1 MADRLPFLTL
11 SSRRP
16 ADGSSMS
23 SGDSAYGSSPG
34 DEKAPSATHDI
45 SRVNYHIKHLPD
57 FARTLEE
64 SAARAFP
71 NRGHS
76 QRYKKVHVLLLHWR
90 CDDLFVLPEL
100 EDLETCFREDYN
112 FETETFSIP
121 SDNAHLDLMLK
132 IGAMIKEYESQD
144 TLFIVYYGGH
154 ARIDNSR
161 QSTWCA
167 NRSSDSP
174 WLHITETISASS
186 WDAIAPDPGRYS
198 FTSALIEVLQEWKDR
213 TFSAAMVHAEVLARL
228 KHPRPERRNGKH
240 FEARSTPVHFM
251 MTANH
256 RAPSIEISRTVS
268 CDMRPPS
275 PPQELM
281 FEDSSSAGRYAG
293 PQEIIGSEPS
303 EDVPHVM
310 ISLALEDDQRL
321 NINDWEHWLQSIPAI
336 AKYVKVQ
343 GVFKS
348 HSTLLLL
355 SMPVMVWDL
364 LPENHAC
371 NFVAFVRSNNLALK
385 CRGDRVPV
393 EEEIPV
399 SRDTDVESRFSM
411 FSGTTAYTDG
421 RRPSVMSFVGPGARS
436 APGPNQGASSI
447 YSRVAQL
454 PDQIPRAWSNSNL
467 GTPIRQQHTA
477 PPMAL
482 VEAMSHQNF
491 SRIPILNHQRDSRRT
506 HPTSVDNLPARP
518 QLAPHVQSRLEEYFL
533 DNPRPTDAV
542 KEFLASNLGIETIDL
557 DLWFFHRREQQ
568 EVENRLQSLR
578 IDDHSHD
585 RPREAPRMILPGHLN
600 RLLEVVPS
608 SQVLIVDLRSPADYE
623 RSHIYGAIN
632 YRAPASFVSRAT
644 LELVEKALPNEATCS
659 VFRTWYDCKCVVF
672 YDRHVE
678 FAWEAPTA
686 EALYQKFRTKGW
698 TGQCFVLKGHY
709 REFSESFDKYIV
721 GIKMTDN
728 ARAYLPSL
736 QEKTREETDA
746 QLYEEWFKQLEDE
759 DRHHTDLVP
768 TVKAERMEAMV
779 RHQKKVEDEFERHQP
794 SLHRKALDLQPAV
807 QDGRWDVK
815 GPMVAPLARGIA
827 KLHDTGTGAGSGKA
841 AGADTKT
848 SYQSYPGKSRH
859 QEKHLATP
867 PGVEDYDLLESDEE
881 QLASERVARRSR
893 TESKETLR
901 TDDVA
906 AEKKQTRMHGGRG
919 FFNKLIRSGRADGS
933 R

>member
-34 DEKAPSATHDI
+34 DEKTPSATHDI
-45 SRVNYHIKHLPD
+45 SRVNFHIKHLPD
-57 FARTLEE
+57 FARTLED

-71 NRGHS
+71 NHGHS
-76 QRYKKVHVLLLHWR
+76 QRYKKVHALLLHWR

-167 NRSSDSP
+167 NRTSDSP

-293 PQEIIGSEPS
+293 PQEIIGSEP
-303 EDVPHVM
+303 M
-310 ISLALEDDQRL
+310 
-321 NINDWEHWLQSIPAI
+321 
-336 AKYVKVQ
+336 
-343 GVFKS
+343 
-348 HSTLLLL
+348 
-355 SMPVMVWDL
+355 
-364 LPENHAC
+364 
-371 NFVAFVRSNNLALK
+371 
-385 CRGDRVPV
+385 
-393 EEEIPV
+393 
-399 SRDTDVESRFSM
+399 
-411 FSGTTAYTDG
+411 
-421 RRPSVMSFVGPGARS
+421 
-436 APGPNQGASSI
+436 
-447 YSRVAQL
+447 
-454 PDQIPRAWSNSNL
+454 
-467 GTPIRQQHTA
+467 TPIRQHTA
-477 PPMAL
+477 PPMPL
-482 VEAMSHQNF
+482 HEDMSHQNF
-491 SRIPILNHQRDSRRT
+491 SRIPILNHQRDSRRA
-506 HPTSVDNLPARP
+506 HLTSVDNLPARP

-533 DNPRPTDAV
+533 DNPSPTVAV

-578 IDDHSHD
+578 IDGQSHD

-608 SQVLIVDLRSPADYE
+608 SQVLVVDLRSPAEYE
-623 RSHIYGAIN
+623 RSHIQGAIN

-644 LELVEKALPNEATCS
+644 LELVEKAVPNEATRS
-659 VFRTWYDCKCVVF
+659 VFTRWYDCKCVVF

-728 ARAYLPSL
+728 ASAYLPSL
-736 QEKTREETDA
+736 QGKTREETDT
-746 QLYEEWFKQLEDE
+746 QLYDEWFKQLEDE
-759 DRHHTDLVP
+759 DRHHADLVP

-779 RHQKKVEDEFERHQP
+779 RHQKEVEDEFEREQP
-794 SLHRKALDLQPAV
+794 SLHRKARDLQPAI

-827 KLHDTGTGAGSGKA
+827 KLHDSGMGAGSGKA
-841 AGADTKT
+841 TGADTKA
-848 SYQSYPGKSRH
+848 SYRSYPGKSRH
-859 QEKHLATP
+859 QGKHLATP
-867 PGVEDYDLLESDEE
+867 HSIEDYDLLESDEE
-881 QLASERVARRSR
+881 QLVSERAAPKSR

-901 TDDVA
+901 TDDIA
-906 AEKKQTRMHGGRG
+906 AEKKQTWMHGGRG
-919 FFNKLIRSGRADGS
+919 LFNKFIRSGRVDGS

>member
-34 DEKAPSATHDI
+34 DEKTPSATHDI
-45 SRVNYHIKHLPD
+45 SRVNFHIKHLPD
-57 FARTLEE
+57 FARTLED

-76 QRYKKVHVLLLHWR
+76 QRYKKVHALLLHWR

-100 EDLETCFREDYN
+100 EDLETCFREEYN

-198 FTSALIEVLQEWKDR
+198 FTSALIEVLQEWKDK

-228 KHPRPERRNGKH
+228 KHPRPERRNGRH

-268 CDMRPPS
+268 CDMRPPT

-293 PQEIIGSEPS
+293 PQQIIGSEPS

-310 ISLALEDDQRL
+310 ISLALEDDQHL

-336 AKYVKVQ
+336 AK
-343 GVFKS
+343 F
-348 HSTLLLL
+348 
-355 SMPVMVWDL
+355 PV
-364 LPENHAC
+364 
-371 NFVAFVRSNNLALK
+371 
-385 CRGDRVPV
+385 
-393 EEEIPV
+393 
-399 SRDTDVESRFSM
+399 
-411 FSGTTAYTDG
+411 
-421 RRPSVMSFVGPGARS
+421 
-436 APGPNQGASSI
+436 
-447 YSRVAQL
+447 
-454 PDQIPRAWSNSNL
+454 
-467 GTPIRQQHTA
+467 
-477 PPMAL
+477 
-482 VEAMSHQNF
+482 
-491 SRIPILNHQRDSRRT
+491 LNHQRDLRRA
-506 HPTSVDNLPARP
+506 HLTSVDNLPARP
-518 QLAPHVQSRLEEYFL
+518 QLAPHVQSRLEEYFV
-533 DNPRPTDAV
+533 DNPCPTVAV
-542 KEFLASNLGIETIDL
+542 QEFLASNLGIETIDL

-578 IDDHSHD
+578 IDDHSHG

-623 RSHIYGAIN
+623 RSHIHGAIN

-644 LELVEKALPNEATCS
+644 LELVEKALPNEAARS
-659 VFRTWYDCKCVVF
+659 VFTTWYDCKCVVF

-736 QEKTREETDA
+736 QEKTREETDT
-746 QLYEEWFKQLEDE
+746 QLYDEWFKQLEDE
-759 DRHHTDLVP
+759 DRRHTDLVP

-779 RHQKKVEDEFERHQP
+779 RHQKEVEDEFERQQP
-794 SLHRKALDLQPAV
+794 SLYRKALDLQPAI
-807 QDGRWDVK
+807 QDGGWDVK

-827 KLHDTGTGAGSGKA
+827 KLHDTGMGADPSKA
-841 AGADTKT
+841 AGADTKA
-848 SYQSYPGKSRH
+848 SYRSYPGKSRH

-881 QLASERVARRSR
+881 QLASERAALKSR
-893 TESKETLR
+893 TESPETLR

-906 AEKKQTRMHGGRG
+906 AEKKQARMHGGRG
-919 FFNKLIRSGRADGS
+919 LFNKFIRSGRAEGS

>member
-34 DEKAPSATHDI
+34 DEKTPSATHDI
-45 SRVNYHIKHLPD
+45 SRVNFHIKHLPD
-57 FARTLEE
+57 FARTLED

-71 NRGHS
+71 NCGHS
-76 QRYKKVHVLLLHWR
+76 QRYKKVHALLLHWK

-336 AKYVKVQ
+336 AK
-343 GVFKS
+343 
-348 HSTLLLL
+348 
-355 SMPVMVWDL
+355 
-364 LPENHAC
+364 
-371 NFVAFVRSNNLALK
+371 
-385 CRGDRVPV
+385 
-393 EEEIPV
+393 
-399 SRDTDVESRFSM
+399 
-411 FSGTTAYTDG
+411 
-421 RRPSVMSFVGPGARS
+421 
-436 APGPNQGASSI
+436 
-447 YSRVAQL
+447 
-454 PDQIPRAWSNSNL
+454 
-467 GTPIRQQHTA
+467 
-477 PPMAL
+477 
-482 VEAMSHQNF
+482 
-491 SRIPILNHQRDSRRT
+491 
-506 HPTSVDNLPARP
+506 
-518 QLAPHVQSRLEEYFL
+518 
-533 DNPRPTDAV
+533 
-542 KEFLASNLGIETIDL
+542 
-557 DLWFFHRREQQ
+557 
-568 EVENRLQSLR
+568 
-578 IDDHSHD
+578 
-585 RPREAPRMILPGHLN
+585 
-600 RLLEVVPS
+600 
-608 SQVLIVDLRSPADYE
+608 
-623 RSHIYGAIN
+623 
-632 YRAPASFVSRAT
+632 
-644 LELVEKALPNEATCS
+644 
-659 VFRTWYDCKCVVF
+659 
-672 YDRHVE
+672 HVE

-686 EALYQKFRTKGW
+686 EALYRKFRAKGW
-698 TGQCFVLKGHY
+698 AGQCFVLKGHY

-728 ARAYLPSL
+728 ARTYLLSL
-736 QEKTREETDA
+736 RENTREETNT
-746 QLYEEWFKQLEDE
+746 QLYDEWFKQLEDE
-759 DRHHTDLVP
+759 DRRHPDLVP

-779 RHQKKVEDEFERHQP
+779 RHQKELEDEFERQQP
-794 SLHRKALDLQPAV
+794 SLHRKALDLQPAI

-827 KLHDTGTGAGSGKA
+827 KLHDNGTDAGS
-841 AGADTKT
+841 
-848 SYQSYPGKSRH
+848 GKSRH
-859 QEKHLATP
+859 QEKLLATP

-881 QLASERVARRSR
+881 QLASERAARKSR
-893 TESKETLR
+893 TGSRETLQ

-906 AEKKQTRMHGGRG
+906 AEKKQTRMYGGRG
-919 FFNKLIRSGRADGS
+919 LFNKFIRSGRADGS
-933 R
+933 RAIRGSNEPAA

>member
-34 DEKAPSATHDI
+34 DEKTPSATHDI
-45 SRVNYHIKHLPD
+45 SRVNFHIKHLPD
-57 FARTLEE
+57 FARILED

-71 NRGHS
+71 NRGHA
-76 QRYKKVHVLLLHWR
+76 QRYKKVHALLLHWR

-121 SDNAHLDLMLK
+121 SENAHLDLMLK

-198 FTSALIEVLQEWKDR
+198 FTNALIEVLQEWKDR

-228 KHPRPERRNGKH
+228 KHPRPERRNGRH

-293 PQEIIGSEPS
+293 PQEIIGSAPS

-336 AKYVKVQ
+336 AK
-343 GVFKS
+343 
-348 HSTLLLL
+348 
-355 SMPVMVWDL
+355 
-364 LPENHAC
+364 
-371 NFVAFVRSNNLALK
+371 
-385 CRGDRVPV
+385 
-393 EEEIPV
+393 
-399 SRDTDVESRFSM
+399 
-411 FSGTTAYTDG
+411 
-421 RRPSVMSFVGPGARS
+421 
-436 APGPNQGASSI
+436 
-447 YSRVAQL
+447 
-454 PDQIPRAWSNSNL
+454 
-467 GTPIRQQHTA
+467 
-477 PPMAL
+477 
-482 VEAMSHQNF
+482 
-491 SRIPILNHQRDSRRT
+491 
-506 HPTSVDNLPARP
+506 
-518 QLAPHVQSRLEEYFL
+518 
-533 DNPRPTDAV
+533 
-542 KEFLASNLGIETIDL
+542 
-557 DLWFFHRREQQ
+557 
-568 EVENRLQSLR
+568 
-578 IDDHSHD
+578 
-585 RPREAPRMILPGHLN
+585 
-600 RLLEVVPS
+600 
-608 SQVLIVDLRSPADYE
+608 
-623 RSHIYGAIN
+623 
-632 YRAPASFVSRAT
+632 APASFVSRAT
-644 LELVEKALPNEATCS
+644 LELVEKALPNEATRS
-659 VFRTWYDCKCVVF
+659 VFTTWYDCKCVVF

-736 QEKTREETDA
+736 QEKTREETDT
-746 QLYEEWFKQLEDE
+746 QLYDEWFKQLEDE

-779 RHQKKVEDEFERHQP
+779 RHQKEVEDEFERQQP
-794 SLHRKALDLQPAV
+794 SLHRKALDLQPAI

-827 KLHDTGTGAGSGKA
+827 KLHDTGMGAGSGKA
-841 AGADTKT
+841 TGADTKA
-848 SYQSYPGKSRH
+848 SYRGYTGKSRH
-859 QEKHLATP
+859 QEKHLATS

-881 QLASERVARRSR
+881 QLASERAAQKSR
-893 TESKETLR
+893 TESPETLR

-906 AEKKQTRMHGGRG
+906 AEKKQTWMHGGRG
-919 FFNKLIRSGRADGS
+919 LFNKFIRSGRADAS

>member
-45 SRVNYHIKHLPD
+45 SRVNFHIKHLPD
-57 FARTLEE
+57 FARTLED

-76 QRYKKVHVLLLHWR
+76 QRYKKVHALLLHWR

-167 NRSSDSP
+167 NRNSDSP

-213 TFSAAMVHAEVLARL
+213 IFSAAMVHAEVLARL
-228 KHPRPERRNGKH
+228 KHPRPERRNGRH

-321 NINDWEHWLQSIPAI
+321 NLNEWEHWLQSIPAI
-336 AKYVKVQ
+336 AK
-343 GVFKS
+343 
-348 HSTLLLL
+348 
-355 SMPVMVWDL
+355 
-364 LPENHAC
+364 
-371 NFVAFVRSNNLALK
+371 
-385 CRGDRVPV
+385 
-393 EEEIPV
+393 
-399 SRDTDVESRFSM
+399 
-411 FSGTTAYTDG
+411 
-421 RRPSVMSFVGPGARS
+421 
-436 APGPNQGASSI
+436 
-447 YSRVAQL
+447 
-454 PDQIPRAWSNSNL
+454 
-467 GTPIRQQHTA
+467 
-477 PPMAL
+477 
-482 VEAMSHQNF
+482 
-491 SRIPILNHQRDSRRT
+491 
-506 HPTSVDNLPARP
+506 
-518 QLAPHVQSRLEEYFL
+518 
-533 DNPRPTDAV
+533 
-542 KEFLASNLGIETIDL
+542 
-557 DLWFFHRREQQ
+557 
-568 EVENRLQSLR
+568 
-578 IDDHSHD
+578 
-585 RPREAPRMILPGHLN
+585 
-600 RLLEVVPS
+600 LLEVVPS
-608 SQVLIVDLRSPADYE
+608 NQVLVVDLRSLADYE
-623 RSHIYGAIN
+623 RSHIHGAIN

-644 LELVEKALPNEATCS
+644 LELVEKALPDETTRSIFA
-659 VFRTWYDCKCVVF
+659 TWYDCKCVVF

-686 EALYQKFRTKGW
+686 EALYQKFRTEGW

-736 QEKTREETDA
+736 QEKSREETDT
-746 QLYEEWFKQLEDE
+746 QLYDEWFKQLEDE
-759 DRHHTDLVP
+759 DGHHTDLVP

-779 RHQKKVEDEFERHQP
+779 RHQKEVEDEFERQQP
-794 SLHRKALDLQPAV
+794 SLYRKVLDFQLAI
-807 QDGRWDVK
+807 QDGGWDVK
-815 GPMVAPLARGIA
+815 GPMVAPLVRGIA
-827 KLHDTGTGAGSGKA
+827 KLQDTGMGAGSGKA
-841 AGADTKT
+841 AGADTKA
-848 SYQSYPGKSRH
+848 SYRSYPGKSRH
-859 QEKHLATP
+859 QERHLATP
-867 PGVEDYDLLESDEE
+867 PGAEDYDLLESDEE
-881 QLASERVARRSR
+881 QLASERAARKSR
-893 TESKETLR
+893 TEPPETLR

-906 AEKKQTRMHGGRG
+906 AEKKQTWMHGGRG
-919 FFNKLIRSGRADGS
+919 LFNKFIRSGRADGS